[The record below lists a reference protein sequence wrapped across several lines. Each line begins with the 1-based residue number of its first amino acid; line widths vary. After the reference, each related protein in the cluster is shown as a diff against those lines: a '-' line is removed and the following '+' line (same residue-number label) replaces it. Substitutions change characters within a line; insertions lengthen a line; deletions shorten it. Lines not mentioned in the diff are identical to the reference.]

1 MVQAS
6 IIVTRIDVDNLI
18 LEMNDSR
25 EKFSHSKLT
34 QYIGGDAM
42 DRSSLFRYRIFV
54 NVIYYMDLMRSCT
67 LTNLK
72 VTCILLPNQIWHFTF
87 LPLSTEGWASSWGRR
102 VGHHIFNSV
111 IIKRRGLGQFL
122 GEGSR
127 SPHFKPCHR

>member
-6 IIVTRIDVDNLI
+6 TIVTRIDVDNLI

-34 QYIGGDAM
+34 QYIRGGAM
-42 DRSSLFRYRIFV
+42 DRSSLLRYRIFV

-72 VTCILLPNQIWHFTF
+72 VTCTLLPNQIWHFYLLT
-87 LPLSTEGWASSWGRR
+87 
-102 VGHHIFNSV
+102 
-111 IIKRRGLGQFL
+111 IKYRGLGQFL
-122 GEGSR
+122 GKESR
-127 SPHFKPCHR
+127 SPHF

>member
-54 NVIYYMDLMRSCT
+54 NVIYYGSNEKLYFHKFNS
-67 LTNLK
+67 NL
-72 VTCILLPNQIWHFTF
+72 HFIAKSDAAF
-87 LPLSTEGWASSWGRR
+87 LPYY
-102 VGHHIFNSV
+102 H
-111 IIKRRGLGQFL
+111 
-122 GEGSR
+122 
-127 SPHFKPCHR
+127 

>member
-25 EKFSHSKLT
+25 ERFSHSKLT

-54 NVIYYMDLMRSCT
+54 NVIYYMDLMRSWT
-67 LTNLK
+67 
-72 VTCILLPNQIWHFTF
+72 
-87 LPLSTEGWASSWGRR
+87 
-102 VGHHIFNSV
+102 
-111 IIKRRGLGQFL
+111 
-122 GEGSR
+122 
-127 SPHFKPCHR
+127 

>member
-42 DRSSLFRYRIFV
+42 DRSSLLRYRIFV
-54 NVIYYMDLMRSCT
+54 SVIDYMDLMRSCT
-67 LTNLK
+67 
-72 VTCILLPNQIWHFTF
+72 
-87 LPLSTEGWASSWGRR
+87 
-102 VGHHIFNSV
+102 
-111 IIKRRGLGQFL
+111 
-122 GEGSR
+122 
-127 SPHFKPCHR
+127 

>member
-1 MVQAS
+1 MVKAS

-54 NVIYYMDLMRSCT
+54 NVIYYMDLKRSCT
-67 LTNLK
+67 LTNLTL
-72 VTCILLPNQIWHFTF
+72 TCILLPNQMRHFYLLT
-87 LPLSTEGWASSWGRR
+87 
-102 VGHHIFNSV
+102 
-111 IIKRRGLGQFL
+111 IKYRGLGQFL
-122 GEGSR
+122 GEESR
-127 SPHFKPCHR
+127 SPHF